1 MNETYFKDSES
12 VVDTIL
18 EEWGTEIHKSQDA
31 GLQQSFNQVKTS
43 LEKFKGEITKR
54 GYKGYFVDDRK
65 WIDPEDLWDRH
76 SFALDDRRTVV
87 ASVKAMLTHQ
97 GFKPEEP
104 CEELLINRNSW
115 DNICEGLEQ
124 DSEGNVW
131 ADDLLEYLAYYLEHA
146 PQEVRL

>member
-1 MNETYFKDSES
+1 MNIS
-12 VVDTIL
+12 L
-18 EEWGTEIHKSQDA
+18 EGVTKLYNEIHREHSEVSIKNLMD
-31 GLQQSFNQVKTS
+31 S
-43 LEKFKGEITKR
+43 LEYES
-54 GYKGYFVDDRK
+54 RK
-65 WIDPEDLWDRH
+65 EWIDPEDMWDRH

-104 CEELLINRNSW
+104 CEELLINRQSW
-115 DNICEGLEQ
+115 DNIVEGIEQ

>member
-1 MNETYFKDSES
+1 MNITIKQVETIYNAIHREHSTVTVENMIAALEYES
-12 VVDTIL
+12 
-18 EEWGTEIHKSQDA
+18 
-31 GLQQSFNQVKTS
+31 
-43 LEKFKGEITKR
+43 
-54 GYKGYFVDDRK
+54 RK
-65 WIDPEDLWDRH
+65 EWIDPEDMWDRH

-87 ASVKAMLTHQ
+87 ASVKAMLADQ

-104 CEELLINRNSW
+104 CEELLINRQSW

-124 DSEGNVW
+124 DSDGNVW

>member
-1 MNETYFKDSES
+1 MNITLKQVETIYN
-12 VVDTIL
+12 
-18 EEWGTEIHKSQDA
+18 EIHREHSTVTVENMIA
-31 GLQQSFNQVKTS
+31 A
-43 LEKFKGEITKR
+43 LEYES
-54 GYKGYFVDDRK
+54 RK
-65 WIDPEDLWDRH
+65 EWIDPEDMWDRH

-87 ASVKAMLTHQ
+87 ASVKAMLADQ

-104 CEELLINRNSW
+104 CEELLINRQSW

-124 DSEGNVW
+124 DSDGNVW

>member
-1 MNETYFKDSES
+1 MNIS
-12 VVDTIL
+12 L
-18 EEWGTEIHKSQDA
+18 EGVTKLYNEIHREHSEVSIKNLMD
-31 GLQQSFNQVKTS
+31 S
-43 LEKFKGEITKR
+43 LEYES
-54 GYKGYFVDDRK
+54 RK
-65 WIDPEDLWDRH
+65 EWIDPEDMWDRH

-104 CEELLINRNSW
+104 CEELLINRQSW
-115 DNICEGLEQ
+115 DNIVEGIEQ

-131 ADDLLEYLAYYLEHA
+131 ADDLLEYLAYYIEHA

>member
-1 MNETYFKDSES
+1 MNIS
-12 VVDTIL
+12 L
-18 EEWGTEIHKSQDA
+18 EGVTKLYNEIHREHSEVSIKNLMD
-31 GLQQSFNQVKTS
+31 S
-43 LEKFKGEITKR
+43 LEYES
-54 GYKGYFVDDRK
+54 RK
-65 WIDPEDLWDRH
+65 EWIDPEDMWDRH

-87 ASVKAMLTHQ
+87 ASVKAMLADQ

-104 CEELLINRNSW
+104 CEELLINRQSW

-124 DSEGNVW
+124 DSDGNVW